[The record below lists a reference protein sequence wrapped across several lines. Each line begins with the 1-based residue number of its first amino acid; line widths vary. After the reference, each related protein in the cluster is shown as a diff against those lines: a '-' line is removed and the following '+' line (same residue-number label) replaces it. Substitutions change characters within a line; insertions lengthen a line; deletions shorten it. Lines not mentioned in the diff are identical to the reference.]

1 MSRCWAVIMALVPV
15 VPGSANAADNIW
27 LSTASTAALG
37 SDLPAIPAA
46 VPDFQPY
53 IGGVGKIYI
62 WGRPE
67 AGKSLVDLSL
77 NLVAE
82 TQPICSPTCV
92 VPNAISFTSVTIYN
106 PTFGAPSVKRFEYV
120 DDSTGAS
127 PLPLSTTR
135 IDGMEGLRIFE
146 GGAVGIG
153 NATDPLHDATHDSWL
168 IAEVTYNV
176 LATGENSETRLFLE
190 IGPIGMNHAAD
201 TTSDTWVVFGDATD
215 AALNAHDNRG
225 VHSSNIDA
233 YVHPLVLPG
242 DADRNGTVGLS
253 DYTVWR
259 ANFNSTTVLKADHNH
274 NGTVDAADYVIWRNN
289 LGQSAGLGA
298 ATVVPEPSVRAV
310 ICAAAS
316 ALLIFFRPAKTAI
329 PQSVRNDTFLVCHAG
344 R

>member
-1 MSRCWAVIMALVPV
+1 MLRHATVTTAIFLIL
-15 VPGSANAADNIW
+15 PGLAAASDNIW
-27 LSTASTAALG
+27 LSSAATTAIGSDIPATSTA
-37 SDLPAIPAA
+37 
-46 VPDFQPY
+46 VTNFQPY

-67 AGKSLVDLSL
+67 AGTSLVDLSL

-82 TQPICSPTCV
+82 TQPICSPACV
-92 VPNAISFTSVTIYN
+92 VPSAINFSNVTIYN

-127 PLPLSTTR
+127 PLPLGTTR
-135 IDGMEGLRIFE
+135 IDGVEGLRIFE
-146 GGAVGIG
+146 GGAIPAVGIG

-190 IGPIGMNHAAD
+190 IGPIGMNHATD

-233 YVHPLVLPG
+233 YIHPLVLPG
-242 DADRNGTVGLS
+242 DADRNGMVGPS

-259 ANFNSTTVLKADHNH
+259 TNFNSVANLTADHNH

-289 LGQSAGLGA
+289 LGQIAGFGA
-298 ATVVPEPSVRAV
+298 ATVVPEPSIRSF
-310 ICAAAS
+310 ICATAI
-316 ALLIFFRPAKTAI
+316 ALSLFFRSAKI
-329 PQSVRNDTFLVCHAG
+329 G
-344 R
+344 RGC

>member
-1 MSRCWAVIMALVPV
+1 MLRHTAVTVAILLAMPSLA
-15 VPGSANAADNIW
+15 AAADNIW
-27 LSTASTAALG
+27 LSSMSTAAVG
-37 SDLPAIPAA
+37 SDFPASLAA
-46 VPDFQPY
+46 VTNFQPY

-62 WGRPE
+62 WGWPE
-67 AGKSLVDLSL
+67 AGQSLVDLSL

-146 GGAVGIG
+146 GGAVPPVGIG

-176 LATGENSETRLFLE
+176 LVTGENSETRLFLE

-201 TTSDTWVVFGDATD
+201 TTNDTWVVFGDATD
-215 AALNAHDNRG
+215 APLNAHDNRG

-233 YVHPLVLPG
+233 YIHPLVLPG
-242 DADRNGTVGLS
+242 DADRNGAVGQS

-259 ANFNSTTVLKADHNH
+259 TNFNSVAILTADHNH

-289 LGQSAGLGA
+289 LGQTAGFGVA
-298 ATVVPEPSVRAV
+298 IVVPEPSVSGL
-310 ICAAAS
+310 ICAIAI
-316 ALLIFFRPAKTAI
+316 ALLLFLRSAKMGW
-329 PQSVRNDTFLVCHAG
+329 G